1 MHLHLDPLAGV
12 AGDMWLGLLVDLG
25 LPGERLAEVPSRLG
39 LDRVEVTTERV
50 QRGTLAATKVHVT
63 VDGREEAPA
72 PDAFG
77 SASGEPAAGGPGSSR
92 GGGHRH
98 LADMRELIA
107 RAGLPARAE
116 RTAAAAVQA
125 LFAAEAAVHDQ
136 PIEAVHLHEAG
147 ADDAVVD
154 VVGTCLGLV
163 ELGVEGVSCSLPI
176 PVGGGSIRCAHGILP
191 VPAPAVVELLR
202 GLEVRGGPVDRELV
216 TPTGAALLRAVVDQF
231 GPCPGIE
238 LSAAGAGA
246 GGRDD
251 PALPNVLRGVLGRR
265 SAGALRGE
273 VTVIE
278 TALDDALPQDVAF
291 LVEALRRAGALDVM
305 TQPVG
310 MKKGRFGQLLTIVA
324 RPERERELAEL
335 LLSDSPTL
343 GVRCRRE
350 TRYEWDRDT
359 VSVDTPW
366 GPVRVKRAKD
376 ESGRVLR
383 GQPEYEDCREL
394 AERGGV
400 MVDRVRDAARRA
412 FDGGAGT
419 GGGQDPS
426 VDL

>member
-1 MHLHLDPLAGV
+1 MHLHLDPVAGV

-25 LPGERLAEVPSRLG
+25 LPAERLAEVPSRLG

-50 QRGTLAATKVHVT
+50 QRGKMAAIKVHVT
-63 VDGREEAPA
+63 VDGWEEGPS

-77 SASGEPAAGGPGSSR
+77 AASGEPAAGGPAPSR
-92 GGGHRH
+92 GGAHRH

-125 LFAAEAAVHDQ
+125 LFAAEAAVHGQ

-163 ELGVEGVSCSLPI
+163 ELGVDSVSCSLPI
-176 PVGGGSIRCAHGILP
+176 PLGGGSIRCAHGILP

-216 TPTGAALLRAVVDQF
+216 TPTGAALLRAVVDHF
-231 GPCPGIE
+231 APCPGIE

-251 PALPNVLRGVLGRR
+251 PALPNVLRGVVGRR

-273 VTVIE
+273 VSVLE
-278 TALDDALPQDVAF
+278 TSLDDALPQDVAF
-291 LVEALRRAGALDVM
+291 LADRLRRSGALDVT

-310 MKKGRFGQLLTIVA
+310 MKKGRTGQLLTIVA
-324 RPERERELAEL
+324 RPEQERELAEL

-350 TRYEWDRDT
+350 TRYEWDRD
-359 VSVDTPW
+359 VLPVDTPW

-376 ESGRVLR
+376 DSGRVLR

-394 AERGGV
+394 AERENLPV
-400 MVDRVRDAARRA
+400 ERVREAARRA
-412 FDGGAGT
+412 FDARSLPEG
-419 GGGQDPS
+419 DSDSS
-426 VDL
+426 VDG